1 MELARYFSLTI
12 DLWFRQCVLRGQ
24 NGGAHRSKNS
34 VKATLKE
41 QTRTPQ
47 DSQNRGIVITEVF
60 HNGPM
65 TGTRQFMKKQKQTKT
80 VAAAKINPK
89 HTID

>member
-1 MELARYFSLTI
+1 LG
-12 DLWFRQCVLRGQ
+12 DGQ
-24 NGGAHRSKNS
+24 KGGAHRSKYS

-41 QTRTPQ
+41 QIRTPQ
-47 DSQNRGIVITEVF
+47 DSQNRGIVVTEVF
-60 HNGPM
+60 HDGPM
-65 TGTRQFMKKQKQTKT
+65 TGTRQFMKKRKQTTKT